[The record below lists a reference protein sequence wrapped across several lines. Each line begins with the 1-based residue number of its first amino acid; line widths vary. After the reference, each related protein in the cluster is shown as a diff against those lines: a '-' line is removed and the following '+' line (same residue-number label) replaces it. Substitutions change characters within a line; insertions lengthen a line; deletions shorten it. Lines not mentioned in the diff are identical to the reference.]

1 MANTSS
7 NPGLRTQLGRVRGLG
22 SAKAGSHHW
31 MMSRLTSI
39 ALIPLTLWFVFGVL
53 SIIGDGHAAAV
64 QWLQSPFS
72 AIMMVLFVGVTFHH
86 TASGIQVVLEDYVHN
101 EWVKVVAIVAAKF
114 LCFVLAVA
122 GIFAVLKIA
131 FGG

>member
-1 MANTSS
+1 MASTSS

-22 SAKAGSHHW
+22 SAKAGSEHW
-31 MMSRLTSI
+31 WMSRLTSI
-39 ALIPLTLWFVFGVL
+39 ALIPLTLWFIFGVF
-53 SIIGDGHAAAV
+53 SIIGEGHAAAA
-64 QWLQSPFS
+64 QWLRSPFS
-72 AIMMVLFVGVTFHH
+72 AIMMILFVGVTFYH

-101 EWVKVVAIVAAKF
+101 EPVKLASIVAAKF
-114 LCFVLAVA
+114 LSFVLGVA

>member
-31 MMSRLTSI
+31 WLSRLTSL
-39 ALIPLTLWFVFGVL
+39 ALIPLTLWFIFGAL
-53 SIIGDGHAAAV
+53 SIVGDGHAAMLG
-64 QWLQSPFS
+64 WLSSPFS
-72 AIMMVLFVGVTFHH
+72 AVMMILFVGVTFHH
-86 TASGIQVVLEDYVHN
+86 TSSGIQVVLEDYVHS
-101 EWVKVVAIVAAKF
+101 ESVKMAAIIAAKF
-114 LCFVLAVA
+114 LCFAFAVA
-122 GIFAVLKIA
+122 GIFAILKIA